1 MIAISSCVAGE
12 ACRFDGTNQDLE
24 KALMLVKYGSTIKV
38 CPEVL
43 GGLPIPR
50 PSAEIQMINKQR
62 KVMTKAHDDVTGEFE
77 LGAAKTLE
85 LCQMNN
91 INYVILKDR
100 SPSCGKGFIY
110 NGNFEGKL
118 IKGNGLTSDLLLQHN
133 IKVFNTSNA
142 PYEKLM
148 VYDFLE
154 ENGITY
160 EKFQHEPVFNVEE
173 ADQIQIDMNA
183 QQCKNLFLESK
194 NKKDKVLVILPAKE
208 QIKIKEIENLIGIKK
223 LRFASKESLKKSL
236 GVEPGSVGAF
246 GLLYDTEN
254 EVKVV
259 ISNSFIEHERMTFHP
274 NINDE
279 TLSLEY
285 NDFMKVIKN
294 LGYNPL
300 IINIDK

>member
-24 KALMLVKYGSTIKV
+24 KALMLEKYGSTIKV

-50 PSAEIQMINKQR
+50 PPAEIQRINKQR
-62 KVMTKAHDDVTGEFE
+62 KVITKAHEDVTREFE
-77 LGAAKTLE
+77 LGATKTLE
-85 LCQMNN
+85 ICQKNN
-91 INYVILKDR
+91 IKYVILKDR

-110 NGNFEGKL
+110 NGNFEGEL
-118 IKGNGLTSDLLLQHN
+118 IYGNGLTSELLLQHN
-133 IKVFNTSNA
+133 IEVFNTSNA

-154 ENGITY
+154 ENNITY
-160 EKFQHEPVFNVEE
+160 ERFEHEAVFNVNE
-173 ADQIQIDMNA
+173 ADLIQIDMKA
-183 QQCKNLFLESK
+183 QHCKNLFLESK

-208 QIKIKEIENLIGIKK
+208 QFKFKEIENLIGIKK
-223 LRFASKESLKKSL
+223 LKFASKESLKNSL

-246 GLLYDTEN
+246 GLLYDIEKN
-254 EVKVV
+254 VNVV
-259 ISNSFIEHERMTFHP
+259 ISNSFNKNERITFHP
-274 NINDE
+274 NNNDE

-285 NDFMKVIKN
+285 NDFMKVLKI
-294 LGYNPL
+294 LDYNPL
-300 IINIDK
+300 IVDINK